1 MRLQV
6 QVSNSIT
13 NAYSLTWGFTWINS
27 DGQQTN
33 ALETTDIPGTPLDC
47 FHIPSPDGEMQEW
60 TPTGF
65 SLTST
70 LDYNKLDDP
79 TYAGYPPRAIAL
91 WQLPGCLSDNG
102 LPIAVIRLWDETG
115 MQTLESFSPVEYGN
129 IDHYALGIS
138 ETGARSFQEI
148 NEESP
153 LWEDIVLGE
162 GMVEGDVFE
171 VFTAFGDKIY
181 GDLHHE
187 MVNPPVDSDNFQEL
201 AMGIPEKWLA

>member
-1 MRLQV
+1 MVACIWYRYLCALLLYLL
-6 QVSNSIT
+6 SAA

-79 TYAGYPPRAIAL
+79 TY
-91 WQLPGCLSDNG
+91 
-102 LPIAVIRLWDETG
+102 AVIRLWDETG